1 MILRIIV
8 ISFCYHHIALNLH
21 QGRDTFRNHNFDKQS
36 EEDKEYNKRYVRGK
50 TGTLQNAKFAVD
62 EKGDFKRPVSY

>member
-8 ISFCYHHIALNLH
+8 IFFHCYHIARNLH
-21 QGRDTFRNHNFDKQS
+21 QGRDTFRNHNFDKQT
-36 EEDKEYNKRYVRGK
+36 EEDKEYNKRYVKGK

-62 EKGDFKRPVSY
+62 ENGDFKRPVSY